1 MLLDAAAPP
10 EDCADDFAPAM
21 FPKRVLVF
29 VAFPSCGLLKLKIDP
44 VVPPG
49 AALLDGGSPAGVV
62 EPNENPAFGLLAGVA
77 FACPEDALEPALPKK
92 PPAPEFPAVPK
103 KLEL

>member
-1 MLLDAAAPP
+1 MLGAVAPP
-10 EDCADDFAPAM
+10 EDCADVFAPARV
-21 FPKRVLVF
+21 PKSVLVF
-29 VAFPSCGLLKLKIDP
+29 VTFPSCGLLGLKIDP

-92 PPAPEFPAVPK
+92 PPAPGFPAVPNIF
-103 KLEL
+103 EL